1 MFKQYNQSSNVQISF
16 KVLLMKRGVA

>member
-16 KVLLMKRGVA
+16 KVILMKRGVA